1 MSRSFPL
8 VSFALLAGLSLPCL
22 GHGGAY
28 RAPGD
33 TVPGGSSSSG
43 GTTGGGSGSTP
54 TTGGTSTPGAPGQ
67 PSGGG
72 AAPGGGSSGS
82 SGGGFSATPDLTRW
96 QAWWGFNKD
105 AFLDLKSR
113 LHIADVLVGSD
124 EAFLG
129 RPALARDELRPSPDD
144 VFGKVVP
151 ALLELLESERSN
163 DILSGALVAL
173 AKIGDAPGEN
183 RIAGRI
189 APFLADPNQ
198 ELAETAAVALG
209 ILGNPAQVELLR
221 AILEGDLPGLRE
233 RGVELKSGP
242 SERTRAFAAY
252 GLGLVGHR
260 NDGPVRERIAG
271 VLSRWMQRSAAST
284 GQDDIP
290 VACVVA
296 LGLVALPSDPFSA
309 QPGGL
314 GAAPERVTSFEEQ
327 VQWMLALLERSEAST
342 RVRAHVPIALAR
354 LLRAPQG
361 KRSPLRKLALE
372 RLAVRTGKHFDEHVD
387 VRVGCVIA
395 LGQLATAG
403 PEDADLRKRLM
414 RVRDDLNEPGLGHF
428 ALISLGRASARPGL
442 DAQPFAAL
450 EGGSGNSREFL
461 LEQLSGT
468 NSATRCYA
476 ALALGLLERAADEAG
491 QPRSEAS
498 FGALRRAFAEAKSPD
513 EIGAYAI
520 ALGIARDKGASELL
534 RQRFEKVSDADARGH
549 VAVALGLV
557 GDRASIVRIQEVVAA
572 SRFQPELLRQAALA
586 LGLLGDKDVVPKL
599 FDMLSRATSLSSQA
613 AIASALGLIGDAR
626 SLDSLIAMTRGSEQ
640 RTDLARAFAAVA
652 LGMCADKESLPWNAK
667 LATDANYRA
676 NTSTLYSP
684 DTGTGILDI
693 L

>member
-1 MSRSFPL
+1 MSRTFPL
-8 VSFALLAGLSLPCL
+8 VALALVAGLGAPVL

-33 TVPGGSSSSG
+33 TAPPAASGTGSSGGGGTTAPSTGGSS
-43 GTTGGGSGSTP
+43 
-54 TTGGTSTPGAPGQ
+54 TPGGPGQ
-67 PSGGG
+67 SSGGG
-72 AAPGGGSSGS
+72 AAPSSGTSSGS
-82 SGGGFSATPDLTRW
+82 SAGFSATPDLTRW

-105 AFLDLKSR
+105 AFLDLKAR

-129 RPALARDELRPSPDD
+129 RPALARDELRPSQDD
-144 VFGKVVP
+144 VFTKVVP
-151 ALLELLESERSN
+151 ALLELLERERSN

-209 ILGNPAQVELLR
+209 ILGSQSQVELLR
-221 AILEGDLPGLRE
+221 AILEGDLAGLRE
-233 RGVELKSGP
+233 RGVELKSAP

-252 GLGLVGHR
+252 GLGLVGYR
-260 NDGPVRERIAG
+260 NDGPVRERIAAI
-271 VLSRWMQRSAAST
+271 LSGWMRREAALA
-284 GQDDIP
+284 GQDDVP

-296 LGLVALPSDPFSA
+296 LGLVPLPSDPFA
-309 QPGGL
+309 TQPAGF
-314 GAAPERVTSFEEQ
+314 GAPPARVCSFEEQ
-327 VQWMLALLERSEAST
+327 VEWMLALLEQRQTPA

-361 KRSPLRKLALE
+361 RRSPLRKPALE
-372 RLAVRTGKHFDEHVD
+372 RLAARLSKDLDEHAD

-403 PEDADLRKRLM
+403 PEDAGLRARLM
-414 RVRDDLNEPGLGHF
+414 RAREELHEPGLGHF
-428 ALISLGRASARPGL
+428 ALISLGRASGRAGF
-442 DAQPFAAL
+442 DAEPFAAL
-450 EGGSGNSREFL
+450 GSGPGNSRAFL
-461 LEQLSGT
+461 LEQLSGAS
-468 NSATRCYA
+468 SASRCYA

-491 QPRSEAS
+491 QSRSEVSLA
-498 FGALRRAFAEAKSPD
+498 ALRKAFADAKAPD
-513 EIGAYAI
+513 EVGAYAI

-534 RQRFEKVSDADARGH
+534 RQRFESVSDADARGH
-549 VAVALGLV
+549 VAVALGLA

-599 FDMLSRATSLSSQA
+599 FDMLAHATSLSSQA

-626 SLDSLIAMTRGSEQ
+626 SLDSLIAMTRDREQ

>member
-1 MSRSFPL
+1 MFSRFPFVSLAL
-8 VSFALLAGLSLPCL
+8 VAGLCTPVL

-33 TVPGGSSSSG
+33 SVPSGTSTSG
-43 GTTGGGSGSTP
+43 GATSTGSTP
-54 TTGGTSTPGAPGQ
+54 TTGGGSQPSAPGQ
-67 PSGGG
+67 PGGG
-72 AAPGGGSSGS
+72 TSAPGGGSSGS
-82 SGGGFSATPDLTRW
+82 SAGGFSAAPDPTRW

-113 LHIADVLVGSD
+113 LHLADVLVGSD

-129 RPALARDELRPSPDD
+129 RPALARDELRPSQDD

-151 ALLELLESERSN
+151 ALLELLERERSN
-163 DILSGALVAL
+163 DILSGTLIAL

-189 APFLADPNQ
+189 APFLADSNQ

-221 AILEGDLPGLRE
+221 AMLEGDLEGLRE

-252 GLGLVGHR
+252 GLGLVGYR

-271 VLSRWMQRSAAST
+271 VLSGWMQRAAGAT

-296 LGLVALPSDPFSA
+296 LGLVPLPSDLFVAPA
-309 QPGGL
+309 GGPGV
-314 GAAPERVTSFEEQ
+314 APARVASFEEQ
-327 VQWMLALLERSEAST
+327 VQWMLALLEKREAPA
-342 RVRAHVPIALAR
+342 RVRAHVPVALAR
-354 LLRAPQG
+354 LLRTPQG
-361 KRSPLRKLALE
+361 RRSALRKLSLE
-372 RLAVRTGKHFDEHVD
+372 RLALRTSREFDEHAD

-395 LGQLATAG
+395 LGQLVTAG
-403 PEDADLRKRLM
+403 PEDAELRTRLM
-414 RVRDDLNEPGLGHF
+414 RVRDESHEAGLGYF
-428 ALISLGRASARPGL
+428 ALIALGRASGRAGL
-442 DAQPFAAL
+442 DAEPFAAL
-450 EGGSGNSREFL
+450 GDGPGNSRAFL
-461 LEQLSGT
+461 LGQLSGG
-468 NSATRCYA
+468 SVASRCYA
-476 ALALGLLERAADEAG
+476 ALALGLMERAADEAG
-491 QPRSEAS
+491 APRSEAS
-498 FGALRRAFAEAKSPD
+498 VLALRKALAEAKSPD
-513 EIGAYAI
+513 EVGALAI
-520 ALGIARDKGASELL
+520 ALGILRDKGAAELL
-534 RQRFEKVSDADARGH
+534 RQRFESVSDAEARGH

-557 GDRASIVRIQEVVAA
+557 GDRASIQRIQEVVAG
-572 SRFQPELLRQAALA
+572 SRQAALA
-586 LGLLGDKDVVPKL
+586 LGLLGDKEVSLKL
-599 FDMLSRATSLSSQA
+599 IDMLARATSLSSQA

-626 SLDSLIAMTRGSEQ
+626 SLDSLIVVTRDRE
-640 RTDLARAFAAVA
+640 RLTDLARAFAAVA
-652 LGMCADKESLPWNAK
+652 LGMCADKENLPWNAK
-667 LATDANYRA
+667 LATDSNYRA